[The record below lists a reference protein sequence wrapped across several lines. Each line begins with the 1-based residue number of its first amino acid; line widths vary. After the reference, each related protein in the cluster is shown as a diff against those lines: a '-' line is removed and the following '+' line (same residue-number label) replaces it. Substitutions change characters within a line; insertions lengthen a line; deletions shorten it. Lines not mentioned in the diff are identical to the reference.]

1 MGADPD
7 HDSFRFAKGLA
18 ARPAGF
24 GGDAGAGAVMA
35 VCQVHLPGLATLHLF
50 LTPLMLKRSDWSTM
64 ACRHGQPTRLARYR
78 TSKCARHTGAGLW
91 FERCPGGGAVLLRWR
106 GVLGLLCAA
115 RGRLGVGP
123 VLLLRLH
130 GRANGV
136 VAPDTVTSCA
146 PAVGSSAPLVDG
158 GHIVVSLLHENL
170 CRGGCSVRLDAD
182 ATASPAPAI
191 ARSSGLL
198 CSRGRQ
204 AGTIADGSQSRRFC
218 ALPAGGCGGVRHAA
232 VVTPAISSSQPLSR
246 LCA

>member
-1 MGADPD
+1 
-7 HDSFRFAKGLA
+7 
-18 ARPAGF
+18 
-24 GGDAGAGAVMA
+24 
-35 VCQVHLPGLATLHLF
+35 
-50 LTPLMLKRSDWSTM
+50 MLKRSDWSTM

-146 PAVGSSAPLVDG
+146 PAVGSSAPLSMAG
-158 GHIVVSLLHENL
+158 TSLFRFCTKTFAEEAVP
-170 CRGGCSVRLDAD
+170 C
-182 ATASPAPAI
+182 
-191 ARSSGLL
+191 GLMPMRRRRQRRP
-198 CSRGRQ
+198 SRGRAASCARGGGKQ
-204 AGTIADGSQSRRFC
+204 ARSRMAVNLDASALCRQVAAAASGTRQWSRR
-218 ALPAGGCGGVRHAA
+218 
-232 VVTPAISSSQPLSR
+232 LSR
-246 LCA
+246 LASRYRVYVPDLPGQYGSQI